1 MFKVYKVVILYMYML
16 YMYIYMYMLYKYM
29 YIFIYVY
36 VYVLTNLIVATIYTI
51 RLVNTSVTSHDY
63 SFVCVCGEY
72 F

>member
-1 MFKVYKVVILYMYML
+1 
-16 YMYIYMYMLYKYM
+16 MYMLYKYM